1 MVFNMFNLPS
11 GVLPV
16 TKVQIGED
24 SYDDNIND
32 FLTKYI
38 KLDIKGSAGLPVGV
52 QVVGYF
58 WEDETVLGVMKA
70 IDDEINFREFP
81 DL

>member
-1 MVFNMFNLPS
+1 MFNLPS

-16 TKVQIGED
+16 TKVQTGED

-38 KLDIKGSAGLPVGV
+38 KLDIKGSAGLPIGV
-52 QVVGYF
+52 
-58 WEDETVLGVMKA
+58 
-70 IDDEINFREFP
+70 
-81 DL
+81 